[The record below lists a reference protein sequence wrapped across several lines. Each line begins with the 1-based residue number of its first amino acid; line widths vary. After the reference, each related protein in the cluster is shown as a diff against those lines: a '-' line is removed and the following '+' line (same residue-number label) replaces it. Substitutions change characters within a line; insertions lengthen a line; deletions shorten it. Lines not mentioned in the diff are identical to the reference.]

1 MTLEELKKKV
11 VTITVHKNI
20 VLGEDLHEDDLLEFL
35 ELQEEEEACSDERL
49 LQAIKNAYYGTLS
62 DIEDIIY
69 DNLNVTI
76 HD

>member
-20 VLGEDLHEDDLLEFL
+20 VLGEDLHED
-35 ELQEEEEACSDERL
+35 ELREEEACSDERL

>member
-35 ELQEEEEACSDERL
+35 ELQEEEACSDEIL

>member
-35 ELQEEEEACSDERL
+35 ELQEEEACSDERL

-69 DNLNVTI
+69 DNPNVTI

>member
-20 VLGEDLHEDDLLEFL
+20 VLGEDLHEDDLEFL
-35 ELQEEEEACSDERL
+35 ELQEEACSDERL

>member
-20 VLGEDLHEDDLLEFL
+20 VLGKDLHEDDLLEFL
-35 ELQEEEEACSDERL
+35 ELQEEEACSDERL

>member
-35 ELQEEEEACSDERL
+35 ELQEEACSDERL
-49 LQAIKNAYYGTLS
+49 LQAIKNAYYGTPS

-76 HD
+76 YD

>member
-20 VLGEDLHEDDLLEFL
+20 VLGEDLYEDDLLEFL
-35 ELQEEEEACSDERL
+35 ELQEKEACSDERL

>member
-20 VLGEDLHEDDLLEFL
+20 ELGEDL
-35 ELQEEEEACSDERL
+35 QEEWLKKYIEEEFVSDEEL
-49 LQAIKNAYYGTLS
+49 LKTL
-62 DIEDIIY
+62 IENEY
-69 DNLNVTI
+69 DYSGLDDVLDYDDYKVTI

>member
-35 ELQEEEEACSDERL
+35 ELQEEEACSDERL
-49 LQAIKNAYYGTLS
+49 LQVIKNAYYGTLS

>member
-35 ELQEEEEACSDERL
+35 ELQEEACSDERL

>member
-20 VLGEDLHEDDLLEFL
+20 VLGEDL
-35 ELQEEEEACSDERL
+35 QEEWLKKYIEGEFVSDEEL
-49 LQAIKNAYYGTLS
+49 LKTL
-62 DIEDIIY
+62 IENEY
-69 DNLNVTI
+69 DYSGLDDVLDYDDYKVTI

>member
-20 VLGEDLHEDDLLEFL
+20 VLGEDL
-35 ELQEEEEACSDERL
+35 QEEWLKKYIEEEFVSDEEL
-49 LQAIKNAYYGTLS
+49 LKTL
-62 DIEDIIY
+62 IENEY
-69 DNLNVTI
+69 DYIGLDDVLDYDDYKVTI

>member
-35 ELQEEEEACSDERL
+35 ELQEEEACSDERL

-69 DNLNVTI
+69 DNLDVTI

>member
-35 ELQEEEEACSDERL
+35 ELHEEEACSDERL

>member
-1 MTLEELKKKV
+1 MTLKELKKKV

-35 ELQEEEEACSDERL
+35 ELQEEKACSDKRL

>member
-20 VLGEDLHEDDLLEFL
+20 VLGEDL
-35 ELQEEEEACSDERL
+35 QEEWLKKYIEKEFVSDEEL
-49 LQAIKNAYYGTLS
+49 LKTL
-62 DIEDIIY
+62 IENEY
-69 DNLNVTI
+69 DYSGLDDVLDYDDYKVTI

>member
-11 VTITVHKNI
+11 VTITAHKNI

-35 ELQEEEEACSDERL
+35 ELQEEACSDERL

>member
-11 VTITVHKNI
+11 VTIAVHKNI

-35 ELQEEEEACSDERL
+35 ELQEEEACSDERL

>member
-35 ELQEEEEACSDERL
+35 ELQEEDACSDERL
-49 LQAIKNAYYGTLS
+49 LQAIKNAYYGTPS

>member
-35 ELQEEEEACSDERL
+35 ELQEEEACSDERL
-49 LQAIKNAYYGTLS
+49 LRAIKNAYYGTLS

>member
-11 VTITVHKNI
+11 VTITVHENI

-35 ELQEEEEACSDERL
+35 ELQEEEACSDERL

>member
-35 ELQEEEEACSDERL
+35 ELQEEEACYDERL

>member
-35 ELQEEEEACSDERL
+35 ELQEEEACSDERIITSNKKCL
-49 LQAIKNAYYGTLS
+49 LRNS
-62 DIEDIIY
+62 
-69 DNLNVTI
+69 
-76 HD
+76 

>member
-35 ELQEEEEACSDERL
+35 GLQEEACSDERL
-49 LQAIKNAYYGTLS
+49 LQAIKNAYYGTPS

>member
-20 VLGEDLHEDDLLEFL
+20 VLGEDLQGEWLKKYI
-35 ELQEEEEACSDERL
+35 EEEFVSDEEL
-49 LQAIKNAYYGTLS
+49 LKTL
-62 DIEDIIY
+62 IENEY
-69 DNLNVTI
+69 DYSGLDDVLDYDDYKVTI

>member
-35 ELQEEEEACSDERL
+35 ELQEEEACSDERL
-49 LQAIKNAYYGTLS
+49 LQEIKNAYYGTLS

>member
-35 ELQEEEEACSDERL
+35 ELQEEEACSDERL
-49 LQAIKNAYYGTLS
+49 LISLLRKANKFRFANLQCVQANSTPKTLL
-62 DIEDIIY
+62 I
-69 DNLNVTI
+69 
-76 HD
+76 

>member
-35 ELQEEEEACSDERL
+35 ELQEEEARSDERL

>member
-35 ELQEEEEACSDERL
+35 ERQEEEACSDERL

>member
-20 VLGEDLHEDDLLEFL
+20 VLGEDLHDLLEFL
-35 ELQEEEEACSDERL
+35 ELQEEEACSDERL
-49 LQAIKNAYYGTLS
+49 LQTIKNAYYGTLS

>member
-35 ELQEEEEACSDERL
+35 ELQGEKACSDERL
-49 LQAIKNAYYGTLS
+49 LQAIKDAYYGTLS

>member
-35 ELQEEEEACSDERL
+35 ELQEACSDERL

>member
-35 ELQEEEEACSDERL
+35 ELQEEEACSDERL
-49 LQAIKNAYYGTLS
+49 LQAIKMPTTELLVILKILS
-62 DIEDIIY
+62 
-69 DNLNVTI
+69 TI
-76 HD
+76 TSM